1 MNQRE
6 ISELRR
12 HLTPE
17 RTNITRIYG
26 CYVNGEKQII
36 SSFEQSLAVMEKND
50 TEKYIELMKK
60 ALSGKIGRTL
70 NDLEFTSQ
78 QVIDGEEHKLLMAL
92 RETKLEDPQLREALC
107 RKIIEVLSLK
117 DQSNYLILLA
127 YDVYDV
133 PFRGSDRQTQ
143 MDNSD
148 ETFRFILCAICPVK
162 SRKAELGYDT
172 GEEQFRLDESV
183 PVVGAPEL
191 GFLFPAFD
199 DRHTNI
205 YNALLYC
212 KDTSMMHREPLPM
225 PLRRRWRERAG
236 LMWCSPCISRSGTV
250 WRNINRP
257 RCRSRWSCPPTTWR
271 RSSARAAWKRN
282 GWIPSGK
289 NAANSSERMP
299 AWSPATSSRAGN
311 SRSSHRW

>member
-148 ETFRFILCAICPVK
+148 EWTIPMKRSA
-162 SRKAELGYDT
+162 SS
-172 GEEQFRLDESV
+172 SV
-183 PVVGAPEL
+183 P
-191 GFLFPAFD
+191 
-199 DRHTNI
+199 
-205 YNALLYC
+205 
-212 KDTSMMHREPLPM
+212 
-225 PLRRRWRERAG
+225 
-236 LMWCSPCISRSGTV
+236 
-250 WRNINRP
+250 
-257 RCRSRWSCPPTTWR
+257 
-271 RSSARAAWKRN
+271 SAR
-282 GWIPSGK
+282 
-289 NAANSSERMP
+289 
-299 AWSPATSSRAGN
+299 
-311 SRSSHRW
+311 